1 MTNRLLLI
9 LHLLGASLWIGGHF
23 VLLAVILPAAR
34 RARDPRAVLEFER
47 NFGKWGMLA
56 LVTQISTGA
65 LLASPWIG
73 GWGSVLS
80 TSTPARPLVF
90 TKLALLAVILVF
102 AAHASRRLLPRLTP
116 DTLGRFVIHAWIVTV
131 LSVALLVFGIGV
143 RMGGL
148 Y

>member
-9 LHLLGASLWIGGHF
+9 LHLLGASL
-23 VLLAVILPAAR
+23 
-34 RARDPRAVLEFER
+34 
-47 NFGKWGMLA
+47 
-56 LVTQISTGA
+56 
-65 LLASPWIG
+65 WIG

-102 AAHASRRLLPRLTP
+102 AAHASRRVLPRLTP
-116 DTLGRFVIHAWIVTV
+116 DTLGRFAIHAWIVTV